1 MAKSSQTNRRTGAAR
16 SGKYASRAP
25 ATLAGTTIAAPRG
38 GGLPQAQARTEYLI
52 ATLGSGQAVAD
63 LLGVSRGQPS
73 KWRTGQETPGPDASR
88 QLIDLDHVLAR
99 AMMLWPAD
107 VAVDWLKGN
116 NAFLEGARPIDVLR
130 TRGSK
135 DVIEALDATLAGSF
149 A

>member
-1 MAKSSQTNRRTGAAR
+1 M
-16 SGKYASRAP
+16 
-25 ATLAGTTIAAPRG
+25 
-38 GGLPQAQARTEYLI
+38 E
-52 ATLGSGQAVAD
+52 TLGSGQAVAD
-63 LLGVSRGQPS
+63 LLGVSRSQPS
-73 KWRTGQETPGPDASR
+73 KWRNGQEAPGPDAGR

-107 VAVDWLKGN
+107 VAVDWLRGN

-135 DVIEALDATLAGSF
+135 DVIEALDATLAGAF